1 MDTEDNRKK
10 DTAVRQET
18 KEGNATV
25 AAERMQVLDGKALAM
40 QIKDEIA
47 NEVRMLTSQGKRP
60 PHLAAIIVGNDGAS
74 QTYVANKEKSSHE
87 VGFTSSVYRMAES
100 TTEKQLLESIEFL
113 NNDPDIDGFIVQLPL
128 PKHIDEQHVINAISP
143 DKDVDGF
150 TPVNVGRMVL
160 GEECYLPATPMGIC
174 TLLQRNG
181 IETAGKHCVVIGR
194 SNIVGTPVANL
205 LSRKGFDCTVTVCH
219 SKTQHLSDI
228 TRQADILVVAIG
240 KPEFVTADMVKP
252 GAVVVDVGIH
262 RLPDADKKS
271 GYRIIGDVNHAEVDR
286 KCSWVTPVPGGVGP
300 LTIVSLLQNT
310 LKAYKRREAAN
321 E

>member
-1 MDTEDNRKK
+1 M
-10 DTAVRQET
+10 VQL
-18 KEGNATV
+18 
-25 AAERMQVLDGKALAM
+25 LDGKALAL
-40 QIKDEIA
+40 QIKEEIA
-47 NEVRMLTSQGKRP
+47 NEVRNLTAQGHRA
-60 PHLAAIIVGNDGAS
+60 PHLAAVIVGTDGAS
-74 QTYVANKEKSSHE
+74 MTYVASKEKSSHE
-87 VGFTSSVYRMAES
+87 VGFMSSVYRLSET
-100 TTEKQLLESIEFL
+100 TTERQLLETVEFL

-128 PKHIDEQHVINAISP
+128 PKHIDEQKVIRAISP

-160 GEECYLPATPMGIC
+160 GEECFLPATPMGIC
-174 TLLQRNG
+174 TLLQRYG
-181 IETAGKHCVVIGR
+181 IETGGKHCVVLGR

-205 LSRKGFDCTVTVCH
+205 LSRKGVDCTVTMCH
-219 SKTQHLSDI
+219 SRTRNLAEL

-262 RLPDADKKS
+262 RVEDASRKS
-271 GYRIIGDVNHAEVDR
+271 GYRIIGDVKHAEVDP

-310 LKAYKRREAAN
+310 MKAYKRSRG
-321 E
+321 